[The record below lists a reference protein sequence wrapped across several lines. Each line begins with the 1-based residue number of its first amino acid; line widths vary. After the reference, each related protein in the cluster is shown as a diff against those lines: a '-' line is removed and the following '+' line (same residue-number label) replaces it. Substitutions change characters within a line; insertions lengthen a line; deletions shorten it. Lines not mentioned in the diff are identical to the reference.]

1 MSIGYPATSDRNA
14 TAAQVWEKVNVYN
27 PPLLAVRK
35 ARQSI
40 LEKEMAARNDIRL
53 MYAEKY
59 SASANYYKNATGT
72 NYWVNKLGII
82 AKKETDE
89 QKWLDEAKGKNEN
102 ATRKSET
109 LTAIRNGIKENADNK
124 RALMYFSEGFS
135 TACDMIRFVSA
146 FGERMV
152 TYPEEL
158 KKNPALKKDMRN
170 NIRNYYKSYDL
181 SVDQQVTRAIITL
194 LWDSLPHA
202 LLPDFYDLNKLDSKD
217 AIEKYVDAVY
227 TNSVFSDSL
236 RLNKWMNNP
245 TANIEADPAFLL
257 AQSIDKKQ
265 KEVYRNSQPIANTTV
280 RNTMAYNASIT
291 GDAGKAFYP
300 DADRTI
306 RLSYGEITDL
316 KLDSSIVPFQTM
328 LGELIKKSERSA
340 QVKDY
345 LLNPML
351 AEIWKN
357 KDWKKYTGGT
367 DFPVCFI
374 TNGDVTGG
382 NSGSPMLNAKGEMI
396 GLVFDCNWES
406 MTREFNYNKDLHRVI
421 CADIRYVFMLT
432 EKCSGSARLAKEAG
446 VFN

>member
-1 MSIGYPATSDRNA
+1 
-14 TAAQVWEKVNVYN
+14 V
-27 PPLLAVRK
+27 
-35 ARQSI
+35 
-40 LEKEMAARNDIRL
+40 
-53 MYAEKY
+53 
-59 SASANYYKNATGT
+59 
-72 NYWVNKLGII
+72 
-82 AKKETDE
+82 
-89 QKWLDEAKGKNEN
+89 
-102 ATRKSET
+102 KSET

-146 FGERMV
+146 FGDRMV

-181 SVDQQVTRAIITL
+181 SVDQQVTKAIIAL
-194 LWDSLPHA
+194 LRDSLPHA
-202 LLPDFYDLNKLDSKD
+202 LLPDFYDINKLDSRE

-227 TNSVFSDSL
+227 ANSVFSDSL

-257 AQSIDKKQ
+257 TQSIEKKQ

-280 RNTMAYNASIT
+280 RNTIVYQASIT
-291 GDAGKAFYP
+291 GDTGKAFYP

-421 CADIRYVFMLT
+421 CADIRYVFMLA
-432 EKCSGSARLAKEAG
+432 EKCSGSERLAKETG
-446 VFN
+446 VLN